1 MLTRHRMLRGLR
13 GLLGLLRRSHR
24 RAAVA
29 EPPIFLA
36 PF

>member
-1 MLTRHRMLRGLR
+1 MLTRHRLIRS
-13 GLLGLLRRSHR
+13 LLGLLRRGR
-24 RAAVA
+24 RHQQRAVA